1 MAQQA
6 DSRETRKPESRPE
19 SRPDSRPA
27 RDDSTVR
34 KDPPKLVIR
43 EIYSDWAMI

>member
-19 SRPDSRPA
+19 SRPA